1 LIELDLFFED
11 GTRRHGSFEVPLV
24 MGRAPECSIQ
34 VSHWR
39 VARQHLRISRAEDG
53 FHVDDLGSILGTRVN
68 GNRISR
74 YGPLK
79 KADEV
84 VVGPCL
90 LRLASRTLPIT
101 AIKSVCSEGNAAE
114 LGRLASRLE
123 TKTLA
128 LDSSYF
134 SGNESASVIANVT
147 ASPNTQSLQRSA
159 NISSDSSTF
168 SQFDTKV
175 LKAERWWH
183 THDNATA
190 AVRQGLLAEPSA
202 SQPVQQPGV
211 AKQAPTQESVVAQQE
226 PTQHSSVIQQELSRQ
241 SVIAQQALDQQ
252 FVVAQQELRHELR
265 AGLIQAFDL
274 RRNDVGA
281 LSERA
286 LKAQAQAC
294 VAELLDKRKLALT
307 KWQRE
312 KILKLVVDEAIGL
325 GVLEDLLEDAAI
337 TEIMVNRFDDIYVES
352 HGKLLRHALQFSS
365 EQAVRSVIERIVY
378 PLGRRIDEASPMVDA
393 RLPDGSRVN
402 AVLPPIAVNGANFTI
417 RKFPKKRLQMQDLV
431 SLQALPA
438 PLAGFLRLCVERR
451 LNILVSGGT
460 GSGKTTLLNVLAGF
474 VDPDQ
479 RIVTIEDC
487 AELLIVHPHV
497 VTLEARQA
505 NSEGQ
510 GAITIRDLVKNALRM
525 RPDRIVIGEVRS
537 AEAIDMLAAMNT
549 GHDGSITT
557 LHANS
562 PRDALS
568 RLETMVLSGNAGLP
582 LQAIREQIGSALH
595 LVVQQTRLAN
605 GRRVITGVAE
615 IVGMESGTI
624 QTQQLASF
632 DAAHQRLRGA
642 GLRPTIF
649 EQATDH
655 PDPAIVNWFLHT

>member
-1 LIELDLFFED
+1 MIELDLFFED
-11 GTRRHGSFEVPLV
+11 GTRRQGRFEVPLV
-24 MGRAPECSIQ
+24 MGRAPDCGIQ

-39 VARQHLRISRAEDG
+39 VARQHLRISRSEDG
-53 FHVDDLGSILGTRVN
+53 YHVDDLGSILGTRVN
-68 GNRISR
+68 GNRITR

-79 KADEV
+79 KADEI

-90 LRLASRTLPIT
+90 LRLTSQALQASAVKGI
-101 AIKSVCSEGNAAE
+101 CQEGTPAE
-114 LGRLASRLE
+114 LGRLKQS
-123 TKTLA
+123 LA
-128 LDSSYF
+128 ERKAPQIND
-134 SGNESASVIANVT
+134 SAS
-147 ASPNTQSLQRSA
+147 LRDSA
-159 NISSDSSTF
+159 T
-168 SQFDTKV
+168 
-175 LKAERWWH
+175 
-183 THDNATA
+183 
-190 AVRQGLLAEPSA
+190 
-202 SQPVQQPGV
+202 SQPVFKTPLGECKASEFDGNASLSENKTSLV
-211 AKQAPTQESVVAQQE
+211 DVIN
-226 PTQHSSVIQQELSRQ
+226 IQQLTQQ
-241 SVIAQQALDQQ
+241 SAFAH
-252 FVVAQQELRHELR
+252 QELRQELR

-281 LSERA
+281 LSEGA
-286 LKAQAQAC
+286 LKAQAQTC
-294 VAELLDKRKLALT
+294 VAELLDRRRLPLNEAE
-307 KWQRE
+307 RN

-325 GVLEDLLEDAAI
+325 GVIEELLEDPTV
-337 TEIMVNRFDDIYVES
+337 TEIMVNRFDEIYVEA
-352 HGKLLRHALQFSS
+352 HGQLSKHGLQFSS

-378 PLGRRIDEASPMVDA
+378 PLGRRIDESSPMVDA
-393 RLPDGSRVN
+393 RLSDGSRLN
-402 AVLPPIAVNGANFTI
+402 AVLPPVSVKGASFTI
-417 RKFPKKRLQMQDLV
+417 RKFPKRRLHMQDLV
-431 SLQALPA
+431 ALQALPA
-438 PLAGFLRLCVERR
+438 ALAEFLRICVERR

-460 GSGKTTLLNVLAGF
+460 GSGKTTLLNILAGF
-474 VDPDQ
+474 VDPAQ

-487 AELLIVHPHV
+487 AELCISHPHV

-615 IVGMESGTI
+615 ISGIESGMI
-624 QTQQLASF
+624 QTQQLAKF
-632 DAAHQRLRGA
+632 DVGRQRLFGA
-642 GLRPTIF
+642 GLRPAVF
-649 EQATDH
+649 DDASEQT
-655 PDPAIVNWFLHT
+655 DPAIVKWFLQA

>member
-1 LIELDLFFED
+1 MIELDLFFED
-11 GTRRHGSFEVPLV
+11 GTRRQGSFEVPLV
-24 MGRAPECSIQ
+24 LGRAPECCIQ

-79 KADEV
+79 KSDEV

-90 LRLASRTLPIT
+90 LRLASRALPVSPV
-101 AIKSVCSEGNAAE
+101 KSVCNEGTSAE
-114 LGRLASRLE
+114 LGRLEIRAETQAMAMESSSFLFDHSAAALVTSAASAHIEKRQLSTNAAQDNLPYSTGHIE
-123 TKTLA
+123 VSQRVFNTPSHAFNVLQTDSAAPSSA
-128 LDSSYF
+128 L
-134 SGNESASVIANVT
+134 
-147 ASPNTQSLQRSA
+147 NT
-159 NISSDSSTF
+159 
-168 SQFDTKV
+168 
-175 LKAERWWH
+175 
-183 THDNATA
+183 
-190 AVRQGLLAEPSA
+190 
-202 SQPVQQPGV
+202 SQPDFN
-211 AKQAPTQESVVAQQE
+211 APSNEFQVSES
-226 PTQHSSVIQQELSRQ
+226 ELKRSP
-241 SVIAQQALDQQ
+241 LMQQ

-281 LSERA
+281 LSEGA
-286 LKAQAQAC
+286 LKAHAKTC
-294 VAELLDKRKLALT
+294 VADLLDKRKLALT
-307 KWQRE
+307 EWQRN

-337 TEIMVNRFDDIYVES
+337 TEIMVNRFDEIYIEA
-352 HGKLLRHALQFSS
+352 HGKLSKHSLQFSS

-402 AVLPPIAVNGANFTI
+402 AVLPPIAVNGASFTI

-438 PLAGFLRLCVERR
+438 PLAEFLRLCVERR

-474 VDPDQ
+474 VDPTQ

-487 AELLIVHPHV
+487 AELSIVHPHV

-510 GAITIRDLVKNALRM
+510 GAVTIRDLVKNALRM

-582 LQAIREQIGSALH
+582 LQAIREQIGSALQ
-595 LVVQQTRLAN
+595 LIVQQTRLAN
-605 GRRVITGVAE
+605 GRRVITALAE
-615 IVGMESGTI
+615 ISGMESGTI
-624 QTQQLASF
+624 QTQQLARF
-632 DAAHQRLRGA
+632 DASQQRLIGA
-642 GLRPTIF
+642 GFRPSVF
-649 EQATDH
+649 DQASNH
-655 PDPAIVNWFLHT
+655 ADPAIVNWFLKA

>member
-24 MGRAPECSIQ
+24 MGRAPDCGIQ

-90 LRLASRTLPIT
+90 LRLASRALPVLP
-101 AIKSVCSEGNAAE
+101 AKSVCNEGTSAE
-114 LGRLASRLE
+114 LGRLAAHSKAQASARE
-123 TKTLA
+123 SSSFSFNRSAVA
-128 LDSSYF
+128 LVTAAAPDHTEQRPL
-134 SGNESASVIANVT
+134 GANV
-147 ASPNTQSLQRSA
+147 
-159 NISSDSSTF
+159 STDHLPF
-168 SQFDTKV
+168 AKGEIKVSQPEFN
-175 LKAERWWH
+175 AP
-183 THDNATA
+183 ATA
-190 AVRQGLLAEPSA
+190 LNASRSEFDAPSL
-202 SQPVQQPGV
+202 VQQSIV
-211 AKQAPTQESVVAQQE
+211 E
-226 PTQHSSVIQQELSRQ
+226 
-241 SVIAQQALDQQ
+241 
-252 FVVAQQELRHELR
+252 QQELRQELR

-281 LSERA
+281 LSEGA
-286 LKAQAQAC
+286 LKAHARTC
-294 VAELLDKRKLALT
+294 VADLLDKRKLALT
-307 KWQRE
+307 DWQRN
-312 KILKLVVDEAIGL
+312 KILKFVVDEAIGL
-325 GVLEDLLEDAAI
+325 GVLEDLLEDPTI

-352 HGKLLRHALQFSS
+352 YGKLSKHALQFSS

-393 RLPDGSRVN
+393 RLPDGSRLN
-402 AVLPPIAVNGANFTI
+402 AVLPPVAVKGASFTI

-431 SLQALPA
+431 TLQALPA
-438 PLAGFLRLCVERR
+438 PLAEFLRLCVKLR

-474 VDPDQ
+474 VDPTQ

-510 GAITIRDLVKNALRM
+510 GAVTIRDLVKNALRM

-582 LQAIREQIGSALH
+582 LQAIREQIGSALQ

-605 GRRVITGVAE
+605 GRRVITGLAE
-615 IVGMESGTI
+615 ISGMESGTI
-624 QTQQLASF
+624 QTQQLARF
-632 DAAHQRLRGA
+632 DVSQQRLIGA
-642 GLRPTIF
+642 GLRPSVF
-649 EQATDH
+649 EHTSDH
-655 PDPAIVNWFLHT
+655 PDPAIVNWFLKI

>member
-1 LIELDLFFED
+1 MIELDLFFED

-24 MGRAPECSIQ
+24 MGRAPECGIQ

-90 LRLASRTLPIT
+90 FRLASRALPVLP
-101 AIKSVCSEGNAAE
+101 AKSVCNEGTPAE
-114 LGRLASRLE
+114 LGRLAIRSKVQTSARQSSSFSFNRSAV
-123 TKTLA
+123 A
-128 LDSSYF
+128 LVTAAAPDHTVQRPL
-134 SGNESASVIANVT
+134 GANASVDHL
-147 ASPNTQSLQRSA
+147 P
-159 NISSDSSTF
+159 F
-168 SQFDTKV
+168 TKGDIKV
-175 LKAERWWH
+175 
-183 THDNATA
+183 
-190 AVRQGLLAEPSA
+190 
-202 SQPVQQPGV
+202 SQPEVAAPSTVLNAFQPEFNAPATTFNAFQPGSNAPSTALNAFQPDSNAPSTTLNASRSEFDAPSLVQQSIV
-211 AKQAPTQESVVAQQE
+211 E
-226 PTQHSSVIQQELSRQ
+226 
-241 SVIAQQALDQQ
+241 
-252 FVVAQQELRHELR
+252 QQELRQELR

-281 LSERA
+281 LSEGA
-286 LKAQAQAC
+286 LKAHAQTC
-294 VAELLDKRKLALT
+294 VADLLDKRKLALT
-307 KWQRE
+307 DWQRN

-325 GVLEDLLEDAAI
+325 GVLEDLLEDATI

-352 HGKLLRHALQFSS
+352 HGKLSKHPLQFSS

-393 RLPDGSRVN
+393 RLSDGSRLN
-402 AVLPPIAVNGANFTI
+402 AVLPPVAVKGASFTI

-431 SLQALPA
+431 SLQALPE
-438 PLAGFLRLCVERR
+438 PLAEFLRLCVERR

-474 VDPDQ
+474 VDPTQ

-510 GAITIRDLVKNALRM
+510 GAVTIRDLVKNALRM

-582 LQAIREQIGSALH
+582 LQAIREQIGSALQ

-605 GRRVITGVAE
+605 GRRVITGLAE
-615 IVGMESGTI
+615 ISGMESGTI
-624 QTQQLASF
+624 QTQQLARF
-632 DAAHQRLRGA
+632 DASQQRLIGA
-642 GLRPTIF
+642 GLRPSIF
-649 EQATDH
+649 EQTSDH
-655 PDPAIVNWFLHT
+655 PDPAIVNWFLKI

>member
-1 LIELDLFFED
+1 MISFFVCQLINFCYVCKGFELIELDLFFED

-24 MGRAPECSIQ
+24 MGRAPDCGIQ

-90 LRLASRTLPIT
+90 FRLASRALPVLP
-101 AIKSVCSEGNAAE
+101 AKSVCNESTPAE
-114 LGRLASRLE
+114 LGRLATRSKAQTSARQSSSFSFNRSAV
-123 TKTLA
+123 A
-128 LDSSYF
+128 L
-134 SGNESASVIANVT
+134 VT
-147 ASPNTQSLQRSA
+147 AAAPDHTVQQPLGSNAPMDHLPFRKEDIKVSQPEFDA
-159 NISSDSSTF
+159 PSTVLNAF
-168 SQFDTKV
+168 QPEFDAPSTA
-175 LKAERWWH
+175 L
-183 THDNATA
+183 NAFQPESNA
-190 AVRQGLLAEPSA
+190 PSTTFNA
-202 SQPVQQPGV
+202 SQPKFDAPSLVQQSIV
-211 AKQAPTQESVVAQQE
+211 E
-226 PTQHSSVIQQELSRQ
+226 
-241 SVIAQQALDQQ
+241 
-252 FVVAQQELRHELR
+252 QQELRQELR

-281 LSERA
+281 LSEGA
-286 LKAQAQAC
+286 LKAHAQTC

-307 KWQRE
+307 DWQRN

-325 GVLEDLLEDAAI
+325 GVLEDLLEDATI

-352 HGKLLRHALQFSS
+352 HGKLSKHPLQFSS

-393 RLPDGSRVN
+393 RLSDGSRLN
-402 AVLPPIAVNGANFTI
+402 AVLPPVAVRGASFTI

-431 SLQALPA
+431 TLQALPGA
-438 PLAGFLRLCVERR
+438 LAEFLRLCVERR

-474 VDPDQ
+474 VDPTQ

-510 GAITIRDLVKNALRM
+510 GAVTIRDLVKNALRM

-582 LQAIREQIGSALH
+582 LQAIREQIGSALQ

-605 GRRVITGVAE
+605 GRRVITGLAE
-615 IVGMESGTI
+615 ISGMESGTI
-624 QTQQLASF
+624 QTQQLARF
-632 DAAHQRLRGA
+632 DASQQRLIGA
-642 GLRPTIF
+642 GLRPSIF
-649 EQATDH
+649 EQTSEH
-655 PDPAIVNWFLHT
+655 LDPAIINWFLKI

>member
-1 LIELDLFFED
+1 
-11 GTRRHGSFEVPLV
+11 
-24 MGRAPECSIQ
+24 M
-34 VSHWR
+34 
-39 VARQHLRISRAEDG
+39 
-53 FHVDDLGSILGTRVN
+53 
-68 GNRISR
+68 
-74 YGPLK
+74 
-79 KADEV
+79 
-84 VVGPCL
+84 
-90 LRLASRTLPIT
+90 
-101 AIKSVCSEGNAAE
+101 
-114 LGRLASRLE
+114 
-123 TKTLA
+123 A
-128 LDSSYF
+128 LDSSYL
-134 SGNESASVIANVT
+134 SSNESAAVTANVT
-147 ASPNTQSLQRSA
+147 ASPDTQSLQLSA
-159 NISSDSSTF
+159 NVSSVSSDSLTS
-168 SQFDTKV
+168 SQFESKV

-183 THDNATA
+183 THDDA
-190 AVRQGLLAEPSA
+190 PSA
-202 SQPVQQPGV
+202 VKQGSSTKPSNSQPVQQLSV
-211 AKQAPTQESVVAQQE
+211 TKHALAQESVVAQPESRQQSIVL
-226 PTQHSSVIQQELSRQ
+226 QHESRQQSIVLQQESNQQ
-241 SVIAQQALDQQ
+241 SIALQQESSQQYIVPQQAMTQESA
-252 FVVAQQELRHELR
+252 VAQQELRHELR

-281 LSERA
+281 LSESA

-294 VAELLDKRKLALT
+294 VADLLDKRKLALT
-307 KWQRE
+307 EWQRN

-337 TEIMVNRFDDIYVES
+337 TEIMVNRFDEIYIEAN
-352 HGKLLRHALQFSS
+352 GKLSKHALQFSS

-402 AVLPPIAVNGANFTI
+402 AVLPPIAVNGASFTI

-474 VDPDQ
+474 VDPAQ

-582 LQAIREQIGSALH
+582 LQAIREQIGSALQ

-615 IVGMESGTI
+615 ITGMESGTI
-624 QTQQLASF
+624 QTQQLARF
-632 DAAHQRLRGA
+632 DVAHQRLRGA
-642 GLRPTIF
+642 GLRPSIF

-655 PDPAIVNWFLHT
+655 TDPAIVNWFLQT

>member
-1 LIELDLFFED
+1 MIELDLFFED

-24 MGRAPECSIQ
+24 MGRAPDCGIQ
-34 VSHWR
+34 ISHWR

-90 LRLASRTLPIT
+90 LRLASRALPVLPV
-101 AIKSVCSEGNAAE
+101 KSVCNEGTPAE
-114 LGRLASRLE
+114 LGRLATRSKAQASGRE
-123 TKTLA
+123 SNSFSFNQSAVA
-128 LDSSYF
+128 L
-134 SGNESASVIANVT
+134 VT
-147 ASPNTQSLQRSA
+147 AAAPDHTEQRPLSA
-159 NISSDSSTF
+159 NASEKHLAFANGNIKV
-168 SQFDTKV
+168 SQPDLRETSI
-175 LKAERWWH
+175 LQ
-183 THDNATA
+183 N
-190 AVRQGLLAEPSA
+190 A
-202 SQPVQQPGV
+202 SQPDYNAPSKPLNASQPDYNAPSTVLNASQPEFNAPSLVQQSIV
-211 AKQAPTQESVVAQQE
+211 E
-226 PTQHSSVIQQELSRQ
+226 
-241 SVIAQQALDQQ
+241 
-252 FVVAQQELRHELR
+252 QQELRQELR

-281 LSERA
+281 LSEGA
-286 LKAQAQAC
+286 LKAHAQRC
-294 VAELLDKRKLALT
+294 VADLLDERKLALT
-307 KWQRE
+307 DWQRN

-325 GVLEDLLEDAAI
+325 GVLEDLLEDATI

-352 HGKLLRHALQFSS
+352 NGKLSKHALQFSS

-393 RLPDGSRVN
+393 RLPDGSRLN
-402 AVLPPIAVNGANFTI
+402 AVLPPVAVKGASFTI
-417 RKFPKKRLQMQDLV
+417 RKFPKKRLRMQDLV
-431 SLQALPA
+431 TLQALPA
-438 PLAGFLRLCVERR
+438 PLAEFLRLCVERR

-474 VDPDQ
+474 VDPTQ

-537 AEAIDMLAAMNT
+537 TEAIDMLAAMNT

-582 LQAIREQIGSALH
+582 LQAIREQIGSALQ

-605 GRRVITGVAE
+605 GRRVITGLAE
-615 IVGMESGTI
+615 ISGIESGTI
-624 QTQQLASF
+624 QTQQLARF
-632 DAAHQRLRGA
+632 DVSQQRLIGA
-642 GLRPTIF
+642 GLRPSIF
-649 EQATDH
+649 DQSSDH
-655 PDPAIVNWFLHT
+655 PDPAIVNWFLKL

>member
-1 LIELDLFFED
+1 MIELDLFFED

-24 MGRAPECSIQ
+24 MGRAPDCGIQ

-90 LRLASRTLPIT
+90 FRLASRALPVSP
-101 AIKSVCSEGNAAE
+101 AKSVCNEGTPAE
-114 LGRLASRLE
+114 LGRLATRS
-123 TKTLA
+123 KTQA
-128 LDSSYF
+128 SARESNSF
-134 SGNESASVIANVT
+134 SFNRSAVAPITAPAPDHTEQRPLGANVSVDRLPFTKGDIKVSQPDFNDPST
-147 ASPNTQSLQRSA
+147 ALN
-159 NISSDSSTF
+159 
-168 SQFDTKV
+168 
-175 LKAERWWH
+175 
-183 THDNATA
+183 
-190 AVRQGLLAEPSA
+190 A
-202 SQPVQQPGV
+202 SQTGFNAVSAVLNASDPDFNTPSFEQQ
-211 AKQAPTQESVVAQQE
+211 S
-226 PTQHSSVIQQELSRQ
+226 
-241 SVIAQQALDQQ
+241 
-252 FVVAQQELRHELR
+252 VVAQQELRQELR
-265 AGLIQAFDL
+265 NGLIQAFDL
-274 RRNDVGA
+274 RRNDVGT
-281 LSERA
+281 LSEGA
-286 LKAQAQAC
+286 LKAHAQTC
-294 VAELLDKRKLALT
+294 VADLLDKRKLALT
-307 KWQRE
+307 DWQRN

-325 GVLEDLLEDAAI
+325 GVLEDLLEDATI

-352 HGKLLRHALQFSS
+352 NGKLTKHALQFSS

-393 RLPDGSRVN
+393 RLSDGSRLN
-402 AVLPPIAVNGANFTI
+402 AVLPPVAVKGASFTI
-417 RKFPKKRLQMQDLV
+417 RKFPKQRLQMQDLV
-431 SLQALPA
+431 TLQALPA
-438 PLAGFLRLCVERR
+438 PLAEFLRLCVKRR

-474 VDPDQ
+474 VDPTQ

-487 AELLIVHPHV
+487 AELLIIHPHV

-510 GAITIRDLVKNALRM
+510 GAVTIRDLVKNALRM

-582 LQAIREQIGSALH
+582 LQAIREQIGSALQM
-595 LVVQQTRLAN
+595 VVQQTRLAN
-605 GRRVITGVAE
+605 GRRVISGLVE
-615 IVGMESGTI
+615 ISGMESGTI
-624 QTQQLASF
+624 QTQQLARF
-632 DAAHQRLRGA
+632 DASQQRLIGA
-642 GLRPTIF
+642 GLRPSIF
-649 EQATDH
+649 DQTSDH
-655 PDPAIVNWFLHT
+655 PDPAIVNWFLKI

>member
-1 LIELDLFFED
+1 MIELDLFFED

-24 MGRAPECSIQ
+24 MGRAPDCGIQ

-53 FHVDDLGSILGTRVN
+53 FHIDDLGSILGTRVN
-68 GNRISR
+68 GNRITR

-90 LRLASRTLPIT
+90 LRLASRALPVLPV
-101 AIKSVCSEGNAAE
+101 KGVCNEGTPAE
-114 LGRLASRLE
+114 LGRLVTRSKGQTSAR
-123 TKTLA
+123 
-128 LDSSYF
+128 DSSSF
-134 SGNESASVIANVT
+134 SLNRSAVALVIAAAPDHTEQRPLGANVPMDHLPFT
-147 ASPNTQSLQRSA
+147 KGDIKVSQPEFDAQSL
-159 NISSDSSTF
+159 
-168 SQFDTKV
+168 
-175 LKAERWWH
+175 
-183 THDNATA
+183 
-190 AVRQGLLAEPSA
+190 
-202 SQPVQQPGV
+202 
-211 AKQAPTQESVVAQQE
+211 
-226 PTQHSSVIQQELSRQ
+226 IQQSIVE
-241 SVIAQQALDQQ
+241 
-252 FVVAQQELRHELR
+252 QQELRQELR

-281 LSERA
+281 LSDGA
-286 LKAQAQAC
+286 LKAHARTC
-294 VAELLDKRKLALT
+294 VADLLDKRKLSLT
-307 KWQRE
+307 DGQRN
-312 KILKLVVDEAIGL
+312 KVLKLVVDEAIGL
-325 GVLEDLLEDAAI
+325 GVLEDLLEDPTI

-352 HGKLLRHALQFSS
+352 HGKLSKHTLQFSS
-365 EQAVRSVIERIVY
+365 EQAVCSVIERIVY

-393 RLPDGSRVN
+393 RLPDGSRLN
-402 AVLPPIAVNGANFTI
+402 AVLPPVAVKGASFTI
-417 RKFPKKRLQMQDLV
+417 RKFPKKRLQMHDLV
-431 SLQALPA
+431 TLQALPA
-438 PLAGFLRLCVERR
+438 PLAEFLRLCVKRR

-474 VDPDQ
+474 VDPTQ

-510 GAITIRDLVKNALRM
+510 GAVTIRDLVKNALRM

-582 LQAIREQIGSALH
+582 LQAIREQIGSALQ

-605 GRRVITGVAE
+605 GRRVITGLAE
-615 IVGMESGTI
+615 ISGMESGTI
-624 QTQQLASF
+624 QTQQLARF
-632 DAAHQRLRGA
+632 DVPQQRLIGA
-642 GLRPTIF
+642 GLRPSIF
-649 EQATDH
+649 DQMSDH
-655 PDPAIVNWFLHT
+655 ADPAIVNWFLKI

>member
-24 MGRAPECSIQ
+24 MGRAPDCGIQ

-90 LRLASRTLPIT
+90 LRLASRALPVLPV
-101 AIKSVCSEGNAAE
+101 KSVCNEGTPAE
-114 LGRLASRLE
+114 LGRLATRSKAQASAR
-123 TKTLA
+123 
-128 LDSSYF
+128 DSNSF
-134 SGNESASVIANVT
+134 SLN
-147 ASPNTQSLQRSA
+147 RSA
-159 NISSDSSTF
+159 VTLITAAAPDHTEQRPIDVNVSVDYLAFAKGDIKVSQRDFNASST
-168 SQFDTKV
+168 V
-175 LKAERWWH
+175 L
-183 THDNATA
+183 N
-190 AVRQGLLAEPSA
+190 V
-202 SQPVQQPGV
+202 SQPDFNAPATVLNVSQPDFN
-211 AKQAPTQESVVAQQE
+211 APSLAQQSIVE
-226 PTQHSSVIQQELSRQ
+226 
-241 SVIAQQALDQQ
+241 
-252 FVVAQQELRHELR
+252 QQELRQELR

-281 LSERA
+281 LSEGA
-286 LKAQAQAC
+286 LKAHARTC
-294 VAELLDKRKLALT
+294 VADLLDKRKLALT
-307 KWQRE
+307 DWQRN
-312 KILKLVVDEAIGL
+312 KILKFVVDEAIGL
-325 GVLEDLLEDAAI
+325 GVLEDLLEDPTI

-352 HGKLLRHALQFSS
+352 YGKLSKHALQFSS

-393 RLPDGSRVN
+393 RLPDGSRLN
-402 AVLPPIAVNGANFTI
+402 AVLPPVAVKGASFTI

-431 SLQALPA
+431 TLQALPA
-438 PLAGFLRLCVERR
+438 PLAEFLRLCVKLR

-474 VDPDQ
+474 VDPTQ

-510 GAITIRDLVKNALRM
+510 GAVTIRDLVKNALRM

-582 LQAIREQIGSALH
+582 LQAIREQIGSALQ

-605 GRRVITGVAE
+605 GRRVITGLAE
-615 IVGMESGTI
+615 ISGMESGTI
-624 QTQQLASF
+624 QTQQLARF
-632 DAAHQRLRGA
+632 DVSQQRLIGA
-642 GLRPTIF
+642 GLRPSVF
-649 EQATDH
+649 EHTSDH
-655 PDPAIVNWFLHT
+655 PDPAIVNWFLKI